1 MNAKPPSSSLGNTR
15 NIGIIAHID
24 AGKTTVTERILYCT
38 GRIHRTG
45 EVHDGSATM
54 DWMEQERER
63 GITITAAATTCFWGD
78 YRINIIDTPGHVDFT
93 AEVERS
99 LRVLDGGVVIFDAV
113 AGVQPQSETVWRQ
126 ANRYGVPRI
135 CFVNKM
141 DRRGANLDRT
151 VEMIRDR
158 LGANPVLVQLPVGM
172 EGDFAGVIDLVRMEM
187 ITFAPD
193 PDASRTIGPI
203 PKDEQDRAVT
213 ARAKLIESLAD
224 VDDSIARA
232 FLDDDEIGAEEL
244 AAAIRRATLGN
255 SAVPLFTGAALRNK
269 GIEAVLDGVTA
280 YLPSPTDIPP
290 VEGFDPK
297 SGESVTRPA
306 YDDAPLAAL
315 AFKIVSDPFSG
326 RLSYF
331 RVYSGTMK
339 PGGYVLNSTRGTRE
353 RIGRLLRM
361 HADKREQVWDEVHAG
376 EIAVAIGLKNT
387 FTGDTL
393 CSSDHPILL
402 ESIYFPTPVAQ
413 RAIEPKSQSDQ
424 EKMGDALKRLGDED
438 PTFQVSSDSETGQ
451 TVIAGMGE
459 LHLEVIID
467 RLKREF
473 GVNANVG
480 APQVAFRGTVSRVA
494 EAEGKFIRQSGGRG
508 QYGHVKLRIE
518 PAERGSGNTISK
530 KIIGGAIPIEY
541 LSAVETGV
549 TNALASGPHGYPMT
563 DISITLLDGSY
574 HQVDSSDIAFQ
585 MAGSIAAREGFLKAS
600 SILLEPVMMLEVV
613 APEQYMGEI
622 VGNLGSKNADINS
635 AEADGAEV
643 VVKVTVP
650 LVNMFGYAGELRSLT
665 QGRGTFTMEFSH
677 YQKVRTSMPESQ
689 LANNISR

>member
-1 MNAKPPSSSLGNTR
+1 MNTKSSSRLGNTR

-24 AGKTTVTERILYCT
+24 AGKTTVTERILYYT

-54 DWMEQERER
+54 DWMDQERER
-63 GITITAAATTCFWGD
+63 GITITAAATTCFWGEH
-78 YRINIIDTPGHVDFT
+78 RINIIDTPGHVDFT

-126 ANRYGVPRI
+126 ANRYLVPRI

-141 DRRGANLDRT
+141 DRRGADLDRT
-151 VEMIRDR
+151 VEMIRER
-158 LGANPVLVQLPVGM
+158 LGANPVLVQLPVGI
-172 EGDFAGVIDLVRMEM
+172 ESGFASVIDLVRMEM
-187 ITFAPD
+187 ITFAPELD
-193 PDASRTIGPI
+193 GSRTIGPV
-203 PKDEQDRAVT
+203 PTDERGRASA
-213 ARAKLIESLAD
+213 ARARLIESLAD
-224 VDDSIARA
+224 VDDSIADA
-232 FLDDDEIGAEEL
+232 YLDDEEIDVGL
-244 AAAIRRATLGN
+244 LTAAIRRATLN
-255 SAVPLFTGAALRNK
+255 NMAVPVFIGSALRNK
-269 GIEAVLDGVTA
+269 GIEAVLDGVVE
-280 YLPSPTDIPP
+280 YLPSPTDVPP

-297 SGESVTRPA
+297 TGETVTRPA

-361 HADKREQVWDEVHAG
+361 HADKREQVTDAVRAG
-376 EIAVAIGLKNT
+376 EIAVAIGLKST

-402 ESIYFPTPVAQ
+402 ESIIFPTPVAE
-413 RAIEPKSQSDQ
+413 RAIEPKGQSDQ
-424 EKMGDALKRLGDED
+424 EKMGDALARLGDED
-438 PTFQVSSDSETGQ
+438 PTFQVSSDAETGQ

-473 GVNANVG
+473 GVHANVG
-480 APQVAFRGTVSRVA
+480 APQVAYRGTVARVA
-494 EAEGKFIRQSGGRG
+494 EAEGKFIRQTGGRG

-518 PAERGSGNTISK
+518 PAERGAGNTFVK
-530 KIIGGAIPIEY
+530 KIVGGAIPNEY
-541 LSAVETGV
+541 LRAVETGV
-549 TNALASGPHGYPMT
+549 NNALASGPHGYPMADT
-563 DISITLLDGSY
+563 SVTLLDGSY

-600 SILLEPVMMLEVV
+600 SIVLEPVMMLEVV

-622 VGNLGSKNADINS
+622 VANLASKNASINS

-677 YQKVRTSMPESQ
+677 YQKVAASTPESQ
-689 LANNISR
+689 LANSIRS